1 MYYLYF
7 LLLLLLLLLL
17 FGRMFGNKCHHSHQ
31 QTMMMMMMM
40 KKTMTIAVRLA
51 IHLYFNCFQLLQ
63 PLAKQNN
70 NEKMGLGVIII
81 ITSKIKK
88 KFIEEKL
95 TN

>member
-1 MYYLYF
+1 MYYFYF
-7 LLLLLLLLLL
+7 LLLLLLLLLLL

-31 QTMMMMMMM
+31 QTMMMMM
-40 KKTMTIAVRLA
+40 KTMAIAVRLA

-63 PLAKQNN
+63 PLVKQNN
-70 NEKMGLGVIII
+70 NEKMGLGV
-81 ITSKIKK
+81 TSKIKM